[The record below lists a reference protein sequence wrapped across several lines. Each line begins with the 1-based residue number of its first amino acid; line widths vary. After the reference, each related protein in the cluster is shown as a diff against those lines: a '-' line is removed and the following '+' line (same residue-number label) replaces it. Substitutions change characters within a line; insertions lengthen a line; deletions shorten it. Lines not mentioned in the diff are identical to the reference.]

1 MKDLLISMGAHIRG
15 FWSRRELQILG
26 LNLAIHLGVQL
37 FALALMPLPY
47 FSELSLHD
55 GNTYYRISQDLWPDQ
70 PITLLSWQKRILL
83 PALATV
89 VFPWERHFSFLI
101 IGIGAASLSAVYFFK
116 IARRYTE
123 HPFRLTI
130 LYSLLPWLFF
140 AAHHGLNEPLLMLFL
155 LAGFYYYLQDRPWV
169 YAACFAL
176 AMLSKELAALP
187 ILAMTVL
194 IWRRNGWRRAMT
206 FAPIALFPFGLF
218 CLVYGAHWGDCAWCL
233 KESTE
238 NPLENSFSLKTGFWW
253 MIQTLKTGTH
263 SSANPTVAMWY
274 DVVNQMLN
282 VGLLVATAVG
292 IIRLRKVNTELLI
305 YNAIVALPLL
315 FLGRNQY
322 ALNSSLGRQMLLAST
337 TILGFDGFLGSIGKK
352 TWVRDA
358 IFALCCCGLLAL
370 GAFWILLYS
379 KFFTQYHLFGQT
391 FPSVG

>member
-1 MKDLLISMGAHIRG
+1 VKDLLTSIGANLRG
-15 FWSRRELQILG
+15 FWGRQELQILG

-101 IGIGAASLSAVYFFK
+101 IGIGAASLSSVYFFK

-155 LAGFYYYLQDRPWV
+155 LAGFYYYLEDRPWV
-169 YAACFAL
+169 YTACFAL

-194 IWRRNGWRRAMT
+194 IWRRNGWRRALT

-233 KESTE
+233 KESAQ

-263 SSANPTVAMWY
+263 SSASPTVALWY

-282 VGLLVATAVG
+282 VALLAATAVG
-292 IIRLRKVNTELLI
+292 TIRLRKVNTELLI
-305 YNAIVALPLL
+305 YNAIVAVPLL

-337 TILGFDGFLGSIGKK
+337 AILGFDGFLGSIGRS
-352 TWVRDA
+352 TRARDA
-358 IFALCCCGLLAL
+358 IFALCCCCLLLL
-370 GAFWILLYS
+370 GFFWIVLYS
-379 KFFTQYHLFGQT
+379 RFFSHYHLF
-391 FPSVG
+391 

>member
-1 MKDLLISMGAHIRG
+1 LISIEARIRG
-15 FWSRRELQILG
+15 FWDRDERGVLG
-26 LNLAIHLGVQL
+26 LNLALHVLVQIVALL
-37 FALALMPLPY
+37 FMPLPY
-47 FSELSLHD
+47 YSRLSLHD
-55 GNTYYRISQDLWPDQ
+55 GNTYYRISQNLWPDQ

-89 VFPWERHFSFLI
+89 VFPWERHLSFLI
-101 IGIGAASLSAVYFFK
+101 IGVGAASLSAVFFFK
-116 IARRYTE
+116 IAKRYTK

-155 LAGFYYYLQDRPWV
+155 LAGFYYYLEDRPWV
-169 YAACFAL
+169 YTACFAL

-194 IWRRNGWRRAMT
+194 IWRRDGWRRALT
-206 FAPIALFPFGLF
+206 FGPIALFPFALF

-233 KESTE
+233 KESAE

-253 MIQTLKTGTH
+253 MIQTLRTGTH
-263 SSANPTVAMWY
+263 SSANPTVALWY

-282 VGLLVATAVG
+282 VGLLAATAVG

-305 YNAIVALPLL
+305 YNAIIAVPLL

-322 ALNSSLGRQMLLAST
+322 ALNSSLGRQFLIVSPAL
-337 TILGFDGFLGSIGKK
+337 LGFDSMLAFKDQTKWVPLNRLAFFMVIGA
-352 TWVRDA
+352 T
-358 IFALCCCGLLAL
+358 ILLSS
-370 GAFWILLYS
+370 FWILLYS
-379 KFFTQYHLFGQT
+379 KFFLVHRLF
-391 FPSVG
+391 